1 MPEITNKLYELA
13 LGARSA
19 EEIAGIAEGAG
30 IELAEGEAERLFE
43 RLHAK
48 GVQEIADDELDSV
61 AGGACKGTRTVRPG
75 VDKCGHGFCACFS
88 TCKFYAPHD
97 DDPNVG
103 ECGNPHFTP

>member
-1 MPEITNKLYELA
+1 MPEMTKKLYELA
-13 LGARSA
+13 LGAQSA

-75 VDKCGHGFCACFS
+75 V
-88 TCKFYAPHD
+88 
-97 DDPNVG
+97 
-103 ECGNPHFTP
+103 E